1 MEAVEKST
9 TVKQAKTKPRF
20 WLAGL
25 DSDDWFRTLG
35 PIIVLG
41 VMIVIFTILDS
52 RFMSV
57 ENWLNVTRQGS
68 VLLVVAMAGTFVI
81 LMGSVDLS
89 VASVVTMAA
98 IVGAVVLRDVGS
110 PWLLLLVPVMGLAL
124 GAVNG
129 LLFAWGRL
137 PSFLVTLGTLFAFD
151 GLSLFISRGT
161 PISLRTAR
169 VISNF
174 VNGSVVWRIPNLA
187 IFALIV
193 TGIAVFVA
201 SRTRF
206 GRYMY
211 AIGDGE
217 RVALLSGVPV
227 RRYKLYA
234 FMVSGM
240 LAAVAGLML
249 MFRVNS
255 GSPSIG
261 QPFLLTS
268 LAAIVMGGTPLTGGV
283 GGPHRT
289 LLGVLI
295 VTVLTNGMAIANI
308 DPYLQ
313 IVVQGTVVILAVA
326 LTLDRRKLSIVK

>member
-1 MEAVEKST
+1 M
-9 TVKQAKTKPRF
+9 
-20 WLAGL
+20 
-25 DSDDWFRTLG
+25 SDDISESRLSRFRNFIGSEPEDWLRALG

-41 VMIVIFTILDS
+41 GMIVVFTTIEP
-52 RFMSV
+52 RFLTV
-57 ENWLNVTRQGS
+57 DNWLNISRQAA
-68 VLLVVAMAGTFVI
+68 VLLVVALAGTFVI

-98 IVGAVVLRDVGS
+98 IVGATILRDTNA
-110 PWLLLLVPVMGLAL
+110 PLLLLLIPLLGLLL

-129 LLFAWGRL
+129 LLFAWARL
-137 PSFLVTLGTLFAFD
+137 PSFLVTLGTLFSYE
-151 GLSLFISRGT
+151 GLSLFISGGS

-169 VISNF
+169 ELGAFI
-174 VNGSVVWRIPNLA
+174 NGAFIGRIPNLA
-187 IFALIV
+187 LFALLMC
-193 TGIAVFVA
+193 GIAMFIA
-201 SRTRF
+201 QRTRF

-217 RVALLSGVPV
+217 RVALLSGVAV

-234 FMVSGM
+234 FMVSGA
-240 LAAVAGLML
+240 LAAIAGLML

-255 GSPSIG
+255 GSPQIG
-261 QPFLLTS
+261 APFLLTS

-295 VTVLTNGMAIANI
+295 VTILTNGMNI
-308 DPYLQ
+308 TNVDPHLQ
-313 IVVQGTVVILAVA
+313 VVVQGGVVVLAVA
-326 LTLDRRKLSIVK
+326 LTLDRRKLMIVK